1 MLSNPNMTTE
11 CSLQTQK
18 IVPKESLQ
26 LTYVMSNS
34 SRRKTLLQYNLINL
48 KIKKQ
53 CNFFSSCIQTLP
65 ILTLK
70 KANFTLRATDWNTQ
84 KAHYIHA
91 SCKSFWCVLQ
101 IHCPLV
107 YLVCASMFF
116 CVASFPTSF
125 AFLVASYMTSPVL
138 LLNVLTPSF
147 NLSCFHHHD
156 PKWKHSPH
164 FQCAFCKFSLIIIIY
179 GSKTSSTLSVL
190 AQLVVNPPK

>member
-26 LTYVMSNS
+26 LTYVLSNS

-70 KANFTLRATDWNTQ
+70 KANFTLHATD
-84 KAHYIHA
+84 
-91 SCKSFWCVLQ
+91 
-101 IHCPLV
+101 
-107 YLVCASMFF
+107 
-116 CVASFPTSF
+116 
-125 AFLVASYMTSPVL
+125 
-138 LLNVLTPSF
+138 
-147 NLSCFHHHD
+147 
-156 PKWKHSPH
+156 
-164 FQCAFCKFSLIIIIY
+164 
-179 GSKTSSTLSVL
+179 
-190 AQLVVNPPK
+190 